1 MISDLIFIFCAR
13 LFDVSFGTI
22 RVLMLMRGRR
32 LAAASL
38 GFFEIIIYIMALSR
52 VVNQLSH
59 PMNLIIYAFG
69 FSCGTLIGSTLE
81 QRLALG
87 FLLAEI
93 IPHCDGELLAAE
105 LRKRSFGVTML
116 CGEGKDGP
124 RCVLHV
130 TLPRKKLRQLYE
142 SLDKLDPHAFVTVF
156 DARQTHGGYFNVEKK
171 K

>member
-1 MISDLIFIFCAR
+1 MLMDLLFIFCAR
-13 LFDVSFGTI
+13 LFDVSFATI
-22 RVLMLMRGRR
+22 RVLMIMRGRR
-32 LAAASL
+32 LAASSL

-59 PMNLIIYAFG
+59 PINLIVYAFG
-69 FSCGTLIGSTLE
+69 FSCGTFLGSTLE

-87 FLLAEI
+87 YLFAEI
-93 IPHCDGELLAAE
+93 IPRTNGETLAHLL
-105 LRKRSFGVTML
+105 RQHNFGVTVL

-130 TLPRKKLRQLYE
+130 SLPRKNLKQLYQQLE
-142 SLDKLDPHAFVTVF
+142 LSDPEAFITIF
-156 DARQTHGGYFNVEKK
+156 DARQTHGGYFFVEKK